1 MSALPNFR
9 ELKQKHDAALT
20 AMQEAVTEQSKPGLT
35 EARLKELDDL
45 FERAE
50 KDQAETYKLLQR
62 AEQVAR
68 IEKQGAE
75 EFMEEREK
83 QEFENGT
90 AKAKRTKEA
99 ENAEKLDIFARAMHL
114 GISNLSDQ
122 EQRAF
127 KGMAVE
133 TRGTSTQ
140 ISGTAGLGGYLV
152 PVLLQNEIIKLMKLY
167 SGVLQVAK
175 VRYTSGGGQITF
187 PSRNTTG
194 RKAVKTSESGSIA
207 VQDITYTQVVMDAYK
222 YTDALKVSWELLQDS
237 EFDILAEFTD
247 AFSESFGRAAND
259 SLTLGDGTGDPNGIV
274 VASTL
279 GKTAASAAAITL
291 GELIDLSH
299 EVDPA
304 YRSSPACGYMMN
316 DKLLA
321 VIKKLSLAATNMGAG
336 TWQPSFRD
344 GAPATINGFP
354 YWVNQDMVSTIAT
367 ATKTVLFG
375 DFSKYNVRITKDM
388 TIMRNDALHM
398 ATGEVGFYA
407 HARWDGELFDTT
419 AVKHLIQA

>member
-1 MSALPNFR
+1 MSVLPNFR
-9 ELKQKHDAALT
+9 ELKQKHDAALV
-20 AMQEAVTEQSKPGLT
+20 AMQEAVTESGKPGLT

-45 FERAE
+45 FSRAE

-62 AEQVAR
+62 AEQVSK
-68 IEKQGAE
+68 IEKQSAE
-75 EFMEEREK
+75 DFMEEREK
-83 QEFENGT
+83 QEVESGT
-90 AKAKRTKEA
+90 AKSKRAKED
-99 ENAEKLDIFARAMHL
+99 ENKEKLDIFARAMHQ
-114 GISNLSDQ
+114 GFDALSEP
-122 EQRAF
+122 EQRIY
-127 KGMAVE
+127 KSMAVE
-133 TRGTSTQ
+133 KRGTATQ
-140 ISGTAGLGGYLV
+140 ISGTAGLGGFLV

-175 VRYTSGGGQITF
+175 VRFTATGGQITF

-194 RKAVKTSESGSIA
+194 RKAVKTAESGSIA
-207 VQDITYTQVVMDAYK
+207 VQDITYTQIVMDAYK
-222 YTDALKVSWELLQDS
+222 YTDALKISYELLQDS
-237 EFDILAEFTD
+237 EFDILAEFQD

-259 SLTLGDGTGDPNGIV
+259 TLTLGDGTGDPNGIV

-279 GKTAASAAAITL
+279 GKTAASATAITL

-304 YRSSPACGYMMN
+304 YRASPTCGYMMN
-316 DKLLA
+316 DKILA

-354 YWVNQDMVSTIAT
+354 YWVNQDMVSTVAT

-375 DFSKYNVRITKDM
+375 DFSKYNVRIAKDM
-388 TIMRNDALHM
+388 TILRNDALHM

-419 AVKHLIQA
+419 AVKHLVQA